1 MAASVV
7 NLTAKSDYKKQ
18 VFQCQKYNQI
28 SGKKLKNV
36 KKHEEN
42 WKK

>member
-18 VFQCQKYNQI
+18 VFECQKYNQI
-28 SGKKLKNV
+28 SGKKLKNI
-36 KKHEEN
+36 KKYEEN